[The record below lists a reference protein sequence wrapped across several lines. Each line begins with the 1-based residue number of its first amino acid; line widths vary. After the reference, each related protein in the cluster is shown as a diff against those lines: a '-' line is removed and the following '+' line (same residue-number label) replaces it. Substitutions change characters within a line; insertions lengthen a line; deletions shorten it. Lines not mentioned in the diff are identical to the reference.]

1 MTKKNYLLDF
11 VAIAIVISS
20 YILGYHSFKYN
31 QDFHH
36 TGIQLSYLI
45 DYKNGFKFFQEIY
58 LQYGQGQTIF
68 LLIIDKVFNI
78 NFFTIGIIVQI
89 IYCLNLI
96 LIYRVIC
103 FLTKKYYALL
113 ILFFIYLIHPYAVY
127 VWSDYYSGLCL
138 TLTAY
143 FFLKSKEYNIF
154 NYAFCSFLLFLSIFF
169 RTSYLI
175 TIIPA
180 FFFFFIFCK
189 LNFFKY
195 KINILLLFFI
205 FYLVTYFIYLNKNL
219 YNWYYQGLGSITQ
232 YAYGSTHN
240 LMATIIDNFGENI
253 WLFLKFLKMFLRFVY
268 KLLNL
273 FVLNNFIFTFFLL
286 INLYYFFD
294 IFIKKKNKEI
304 NFYETK
310 LIFLSFIGFFGFA
323 QSFMIYATFKNI
335 NSTLGIFF
343 LGIYILEKIKIS
355 GNLLLIIRIIILS
368 ILLMLISKFP
378 NVSNYTRL
386 ITKNDGSFVK
396 SQINIFSDSN
406 LLIENNNY
414 YIKLSEIICNQNKK
428 VINLSLDYVIPY
440 ICNYNLKKYSVL
452 AIMPFQKNSVED
464 KLYKRIFVDYILFDD
479 EMLITSKDIN
489 NPNVKK
495 IFELDLPTNIMWYS
509 MYDSDSKKIFV
520 YINS

>member
-1 MTKKNYLLDF
+1 
-11 VAIAIVISS
+11 
-20 YILGYHSFKYN
+20 
-31 QDFHH
+31 
-36 TGIQLSYLI
+36 
-45 DYKNGFKFFQEIY
+45 
-58 LQYGQGQTIF
+58 
-68 LLIIDKVFNI
+68 
-78 NFFTIGIIVQI
+78 
-89 IYCLNLI
+89 
-96 LIYRVIC
+96 
-103 FLTKKYYALL
+103 
-113 ILFFIYLIHPYAVY
+113 
-127 VWSDYYSGLCL
+127 
-138 TLTAY
+138 
-143 FFLKSKEYNIF
+143 
-154 NYAFCSFLLFLSIFF
+154 
-169 RTSYLI
+169 
-175 TIIPA
+175 
-180 FFFFFIFCK
+180 
-189 LNFFKY
+189 
-195 KINILLLFFI
+195 
-205 FYLVTYFIYLNKNL
+205 
-219 YNWYYQGLGSITQ
+219 
-232 YAYGSTHN
+232 
-240 LMATIIDNFGENI
+240 MATIIDNFGENI

>member
-11 VAIAIVISS
+11 VAIVIVISS
-20 YILGYHSFKYN
+20 YILGYWSFKYN

-68 LLIIDKVFNI
+68 LFIIDKVFNI
-78 NFFTIGIIVQI
+78 NFFTIGIVVQV

-96 LIYRVIC
+96 LIYKIIC

-113 ILFFIYLIHPYAVY
+113 ILFFIYLIHPYTVY
-127 VWSDYYSGLCL
+127 AWPDYYSGLCL
-138 TLTAY
+138 TLAAY
-143 FFLKSKEYNIF
+143 FLLKNKKYNIW
-154 NYAFCSFLLFLSIFF
+154 NYIFCSFFLFLSIFF

-180 FFFFFIFCK
+180 FIFFFIFFK
-189 LNFFKY
+189 FNFFKH
-195 KINILLLFFI
+195 KINILLLFFF
-205 FYLVTYFIYLNKNL
+205 FYLVIYFIYLNKNI
-219 YNWYYQGLGSITQ
+219 YNWYYQGLGSITH

-240 LMATIIDNFGENI
+240 LMATIIDNFGENV
-253 WLFLKFLKMFLRFVY
+253 WLFLKFLKMLFRFFY
-268 KLLNL
+268 KLTNI

-286 INLYYFFD
+286 INLYFF
-294 IFIKKKNKEI
+294 FIILIAKKKKEI
-304 NFYETK
+304 SFFETK

-343 LGIYILEKIKIS
+343 LGIYVLKKMKFYKIS
-355 GNLLLIIRIIILS
+355 FLIIRIIILS
-368 ILLMLISKFP
+368 IAIMLIFKFP
-378 NVSNYTRL
+378 NVSNYNRL
-386 ITKNDGSFVK
+386 ITKNDGNFVK
-396 SQINIFSDSN
+396 SQINIFSDSH

-414 YIKLSEIICNQNKK
+414 YKKLSEIICNQDKK
-428 VINLSLDYVIPY
+428 IINLSFDYVIPY

-452 AIMPFQKNSVED
+452 AGMPFKVNSAED
-464 KLYKRIFVDYILFDD
+464 KLYKRIFADHILFDD
-479 EMLITSKDIN
+479 EMLITSKDISI
-489 NPNVKK
+489 PNFKK
-495 IFELDLPTNIMWYS
+495 IFEVHLPTDIMWYS
-509 MYDSDSKKIFV
+509 MYENYSKKIFV
-520 YINS
+520 YVNP